1 MSKSIKSR
9 DYLFDNYKALLIILV
24 IIGHFI
30 QPCYENNTL
39 LYTTKYFIYTF
50 HMPAFIFISG
60 YFSRGTITLRK
71 AFQKVLM
78 PYISFQMIYYIYY
91 NYFIGLD
98 ADLALTVPKFSL
110 WYLLAL
116 FVWKVATPYVKKI
129 PHYFLLSVVLGL
141 AVGLVPEAG
150 AFLSIARIFVFYPY
164 FLAGT
169 LLDRELL
176 MEARKKP
183 YRIISISGI
192 LAFIVF
198 LVTAADSVGFRLS
211 YFYGKTSYSQ
221 MGQAPMEGILI
232 RLLCYVI
239 GFFFTYAFA
248 ILMTEKKT
256 VFSMLG
262 SATMSIY
269 LFHGLT
275 YKFFEHCTSML
286 EQVNTIPESVLLIV
300 FCVLLAFVLTWRP
313 FATFTNA
320 YSNISLTKFG
330 EYAEKASYYHSNALA
345 RLQTYQ
351 TRHFRRVSPLLDA

>member
-1 MSKSIKSR
+1 MSRNIKSR
-9 DYLFDNYKALLIILV
+9 DYLFDNYKALLIVLV

-39 LYTTKYFIYTF
+39 LYTTKYFIYAF

-60 YFSRGTITLRK
+60 YFSRGKITFRK

-141 AVGLVPEAG
+141 AIGLVPEVG
-150 AFLSIARIFVFYPY
+150 AFLSIARILVFYPY

-183 YRIISISGI
+183 YRVISISGI

-198 LVTAADSVGFRLS
+198 LVTAADSVGLRLS
-211 YFYGKTSYSQ
+211 YFYGKTSYVQ
-221 MGQAPMEGILI
+221 MGQTAAEGIFV
-232 RLLCYVI
+232 RLLCYGI

-256 VFSMLG
+256 IFSMLG
-262 SATMSIY
+262 SATMPIY

-275 YKFFEHCTSML
+275 YKFFEHSTNIL
-286 EQVNTIPESVLLIV
+286 EQVNTIPESALLIL
-300 FCVLLAFVLTWRP
+300 FCVLLAFALTWKP
-313 FATFTNA
+313 FAIYTNA
-320 YSNISLTKFG
+320 YANISLTRFG
-330 EYAEKASYYHSNALA
+330 EYAEKASYYRAN
-345 RLQTYQ
+345 
-351 TRHFRRVSPLLDA
+351 RVTALLDA